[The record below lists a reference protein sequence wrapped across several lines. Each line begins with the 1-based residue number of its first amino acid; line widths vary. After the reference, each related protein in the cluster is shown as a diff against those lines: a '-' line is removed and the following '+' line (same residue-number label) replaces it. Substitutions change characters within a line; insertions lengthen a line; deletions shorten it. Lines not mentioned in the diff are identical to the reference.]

1 MATTCT
7 FKMFLLNRNI
17 QALLFISL
25 FSICRIEAK
34 SLTNYTT
41 FNNAIDVNTAS
52 FQGDSMHRL
61 VLIKTIKGD
70 FKDFSIDNLGNLYL
84 IFSTNQIKKLDTNL
98 DSVAIFNDTKRFGD
112 LYTIDVSNPLKVLVF
127 YKDFATVLMLDRQLN
142 IKNVID
148 LRQQNIFQVAA
159 ISQSNDN
166 NVWLFDEVEYKLK
179 KIDNYGKLLMETP
192 DFRLLFN
199 DSHAFI
205 PKYIIDNNN
214 LLYLYHQ
221 NVGWKVFDYYG
232 GFKTQYSF
240 PNWTDV
246 SVVDGFLKG
255 HDQNNFFA
263 ERPKDLQSFKFTT
276 NVDLKRA
283 KKILVK
289 QNIYYFLTKDGV
301 EIYNSL

>member
-1 MATTCT
+1 M
-7 FKMFLLNRNI
+7 FKLFRNI
-17 QALLFISL
+17 QALLFISI

-34 SLTNYTT
+34 SLSKYATLNKTT
-41 FNNAIDVNTAS
+41 SVKIFFNSSS
-52 FQGDSMHRL
+52 FQVDSMHRL
-61 VLIKTIKGD
+61 VLMKTIKGD

-84 IFSTNQIKKLDTNL
+84 IFPTNQIKKLDTNL

-127 YKDFATVLMLDRQLN
+127 YKDFATILMLDRQLN

-166 NVWLFDEVEYKLK
+166 NVWLFDEENYKLK

-199 DSHAFI
+199 DRHAFI
-205 PKYIIDNNN
+205 PKYIIDIDN

-221 NVGWKVFDYYG
+221 DFGCKVFDNYG

-240 PNWTDV
+240 PNWNDV
-246 SVVDGFLKG
+246 SVSDGFFKG